1 MTLNTIK
8 MTNILITGAN
18 GQLGHEMRNVLAKE
32 QRFNAIFTDVAGDD
46 ITLLDITD
54 EEAVERMVADNKIA
68 IIVNCAAYTAV
79 DAAEDNE
86 PLAARLNG
94 YAVGILARVA
104 KRHGARMVHIS
115 TDYVFDGNGCVPY
128 TENMPTNPQSA
139 YGRTKLD
146 GERLLQDILGDNA
159 VILRTAWLYSPYG
172 KNFVKTM
179 LALGKDKPALKVVF
193 DQVGSPTCARDL
205 ARAIIT
211 VMSANEWHGG
221 IYHYSNE
228 GVISWYD
235 FTKAIHLLAGITTC
249 DVQPC
254 HSDEFPAKAHRPAY
268 SVLDKTK
275 FKSTF
280 DVTVPYWLDSLQ
292 DTLVELGISGKSN
305 RT

>member
-1 MTLNTIK
+1 MEA
-8 MTNILITGAN
+8 TNILITGAN
-18 GQLGHEMRNVLAKE
+18 GQLGHEMRNVLADD
-32 QRFNAIFTDVAGDD
+32 QRFNAIFTDVAGDN
-46 ITLLDITD
+46 IVTLDITD
-54 EEAVERMVADNKIA
+54 EAAVEQMVSNHNIKV
-68 IIVNCAAYTAV
+68 IVNCAAYTAV

-86 PLAARLNG
+86 PLAARLNAD
-94 YAVGILARVA
+94 AVGILARVA

-115 TDYVFDGNGCVPY
+115 TDYVFDGQSCIPY
-128 TENMPTNPQSA
+128 TEEMPTCPQSA

-146 GERLLQDILGDNA
+146 GERQLLNALGDDA

-179 LALGKDKPALKVVF
+179 LSLGKDKPALKVVF

-205 ARAIIT
+205 ARAIVT
-211 VMSANEWHGG
+211 VLSAEQWHGG
-221 IYHYSNE
+221 IYHFSNE

-254 HSDEFPAKAHRPAY
+254 HSNEFPAKAHRPAY

-275 FKSTF
+275 FKTTF
-280 DVTVPYWLDSLQ
+280 GVTVPYWLDSLKE
-292 DTLVELGISGKSN
+292 TLKLL
-305 RT
+305 

>member
-1 MTLNTIK
+1 MAT
-8 MTNILITGAN
+8 TNILITGAN
-18 GQLGHEMRNVLAKE
+18 GQLGHEMRNVLASD
-32 QRFNAIFTDVAGDD
+32 QRFNALFTDVAGDD
-46 ITLLDITD
+46 ISVLDITN
-54 EEAVERMVADNKIA
+54 EEAVERIMADNAIA
-68 IIVNCAAYTAV
+68 IIINCAAYTAV
-79 DAAEDNE
+79 DAAEDDE
-86 PLAARLNG
+86 ATATLLNTN
-94 YAVGILARVA
+94 AVGILARVA

-115 TDYVFDGNGCVPY
+115 TDYVFDGNGCIPY
-128 TENMPTNPQSA
+128 TEDMPTNPQSA

-146 GERLLQDILGDNA
+146 GERQLLDALGDNA

-179 LALGKDKPALKVVF
+179 LTLGKDKPALKVVF

-205 ARAIIT
+205 ARAIVTVIT
-211 VMSANEWHGG
+211 ADDWHPG

-235 FTKAIHLLAGITTC
+235 FTLAIHRLAGITTC

-275 FKSTF
+275 FKTTF
-280 DVTVPYWLDSLQ
+280 GVRVPYWQDSLAT
-292 DTLVELGISGKSN
+292 TLQQLLKE
-305 RT
+305 

>member
-1 MTLNTIK
+1 MEV
-8 MTNILITGAN
+8 TNILITGAN
-18 GQLGHEMRNVLAKE
+18 GQLGHEMRNVLADD
-32 QRFNAIFTDVAGDD
+32 QRFNAIFTDVAGDN
-46 ITLLDITD
+46 IVMLDITD
-54 EEAVERMVADNKIA
+54 EAAVEQIVSDRNIQV
-68 IIVNCAAYTAV
+68 IVNCAAYTAV

-86 PLAARLNG
+86 PLAARLNAD
-94 YAVGILARVA
+94 AVGILARVA
-104 KRHGARMVHIS
+104 KLHGARMVHVS
-115 TDYVFDGNGCVPY
+115 TDYVFDGQGCIPY
-128 TENMPTNPQSA
+128 TEGMPTCPQSA

-146 GERLLQDILGDNA
+146 GERQLLSALGDDA

-205 ARAIIT
+205 ARAIVT
-211 VMSANEWHGG
+211 VMSAEQWHGG
-221 IYHYSNE
+221 IYHFSNE

-235 FTKAIHLLAGITTC
+235 FTKAIHQLAGITTC

-275 FKSTF
+275 FKATF
-280 DVTVPYWLDSLQ
+280 GVTVPYWLDSLKE
-292 DTLVELGISGKSN
+292 TLHQLGFPGDSN

>member
-1 MTLNTIK
+1 MEA
-8 MTNILITGAN
+8 TNILITGAN
-18 GQLGHEMRNVLAKE
+18 GQLGHEMRNVLADD
-32 QRFNAIFTDVAGDD
+32 QRLNAIFTDVAGDN
-46 ITLLDITD
+46 IVTLDITD
-54 EEAVERMVADNKIA
+54 EAAVEQMVSNHNIKV
-68 IIVNCAAYTAV
+68 IVNCAAYTAV

-86 PLAARLNG
+86 PLAARLNAD
-94 YAVGILARVA
+94 AVGILARVA

-115 TDYVFDGNGCVPY
+115 TDYVFDGQSCIPY
-128 TENMPTNPQSA
+128 TEEMPTCPQSA

-146 GERLLQDILGDNA
+146 GERQLLNALGDDA

-179 LALGKDKPALKVVF
+179 LSLGKDKPALKVVF

-205 ARAIIT
+205 ARAIVT
-211 VMSANEWHGG
+211 VLSAEQWHGG
-221 IYHYSNE
+221 IYHFSNE

-275 FKSTF
+275 FKTTF
-280 DVTVPYWLDSLQ
+280 GVTVPYWLDSLKE
-292 DTLVELGISGKSN
+292 TLKLL
-305 RT
+305 

>member
-1 MTLNTIK
+1 MKTL
-8 MTNILITGAN
+8 NILITGAN
-18 GQLGHEMRNVLAKE
+18 GQLGHEMRNALAGD
-32 QRFNAIFTDVAGDD
+32 QRFNATYTDVAGDD
-46 ITLLDITD
+46 IDVLDITD
-54 EEAVERMVADNKIA
+54 EAAVERTVTENGIEL
-68 IIVNCAAYTAV
+68 IVNCAAYTAV

-86 PLAARLNG
+86 PLAARLNAL
-94 YAVGILARVA
+94 AVGILARVA

-115 TDYVFDGNGCVPY
+115 TDYVFDGQGCVPY
-128 TENMPTNPQSA
+128 TESMPTNPQTA

-146 GERLLQDILGDNA
+146 GERQLLDTLGNDA

-179 LALGKDKPALKVVF
+179 LTLGQTKPALKVVF

-205 ARAIIT
+205 ARAIVTVIT
-211 VMSANEWHGG
+211 AQAWHPG

-235 FTKAIHLLAGITTC
+235 FTIAIHRIAGIKGC

-275 FKSTF
+275 FKTTF
-280 DVTVPYWLDSLQ
+280 GVHVPYWQDSLEGTINQ
-292 DTLVELGISGKSN
+292 LLN
-305 RT
+305 P